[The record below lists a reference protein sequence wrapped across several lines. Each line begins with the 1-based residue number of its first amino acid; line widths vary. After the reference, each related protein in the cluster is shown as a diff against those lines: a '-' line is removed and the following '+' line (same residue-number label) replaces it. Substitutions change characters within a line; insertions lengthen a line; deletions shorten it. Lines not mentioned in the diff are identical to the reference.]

1 MADIGE
7 AKRRVRVI
15 PISEPV
21 PSGDTEDEKRRVP
34 QRVEPMK
41 KPEPVNV

>member
-15 PISEPV
+15 PITEPI
-21 PSGDTEDEKRRVP
+21 PADDTEEEKRRVP
-34 QRVEPMK
+34 QRSEPVK